1 MKQLLIA
8 IALFVSTSVFAK
20 NNFDIDIIKDKDGNH
35 SIIYNTDDW
44 KLITKTANYDVYV
57 PTELLRDKGKT
68 VHTFHG
74 MTVFHKEQTYSY
86 IPGGVKKM
94 YSYGIL
100 NCDTA
105 ELYLMGDFYASS
117 KEVVL
122 FHQTHDWGTY
132 ITNMNVPNTSR
143 NEVYNAV
150 CKDSI

>member
-8 IALFVSTSVFAK
+8 IALFVSSSVFAE
-20 NNFDIDIIKDKDGNH
+20 NNFDIDVIKDKDGNAV
-35 SIIYNTDDW
+35 IIYNPDDW

-57 PTELLRDKGKT
+57 PRELLKEKDKT
-68 VHTFHG
+68 VLNFQG
-74 MTVFHKEQTYSY
+74 MTIFHKEQKYSY
-86 IPGGVKKM
+86 INGDVKKI

-105 ELYLMGDFYASS
+105 KLYLMGDFFTSS

-122 FHQTHDWGTY
+122 FYQTHDWGTY
-132 ITNMNVPNTSR
+132 ITNMDVPNTSR
-143 NEVYNAV
+143 NDVYNAV